1 MKLVSNVPRVHLLGI
16 TNHIPG
22 PGAGP
27 LGALMIKANTAP
39 ILVKLAN

>member
-1 MKLVSNVPRVHLLGI
+1 MYPEFIYLGI

-27 LGALMIKANTAP
+27 LGALMIKADTAP